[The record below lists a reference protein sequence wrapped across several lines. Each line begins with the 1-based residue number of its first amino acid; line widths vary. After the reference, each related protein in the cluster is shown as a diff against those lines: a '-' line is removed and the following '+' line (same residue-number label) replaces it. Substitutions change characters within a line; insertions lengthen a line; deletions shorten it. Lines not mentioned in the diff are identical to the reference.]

1 MCVCAWGGWGVTH
14 PWLSCTHIPSSLQD
28 KPLLLLLLL
37 RWIEAQ
43 PKAAAGYWKGRAARS
58 PVGGRDGAPASPG
71 GSGSED
77 EAEETVTNEDGQGV
91 GSMSASGA
99 DSDGD
104 SVGGGGETGA
114 GRDSEVGSGGPSC
127 VLVFTSSVEA
137 THRLSRLLQLLG
149 LPAAEYSSAVPAAQ
163 RHATL
168 GALRAGGAGIVVAS
182 DAMARG
188 IDADTIG
195 TVINYDAPTN
205 IRAYLHRVGRTARAG
220 RKGACRAWSHRI

>member
-1 MCVCAWGGWGVTH
+1 M
-14 PWLSCTHIPSSLQD
+14 
-28 KPLLLLLLL
+28 
-37 RWIEAQ
+37 R
-43 PKAAAGYWKGRAARS
+43 
-58 PVGGRDGAPASPG
+58 ASPG
-71 GSGSED
+71 GSSSSGD
-77 EAEETVTNEDGQGV
+77 EEEEISAKEEGEVSGANDDHGEVV
-91 GSMSASGA
+91 GSPSEAGGESES

-104 SVGGGGETGA
+104 GGGGGA
-114 GRDSEVGSGGPSC
+114 ADAGKGAPPNRGPSC
-127 VLVFTSSVEA
+127 VLIFTSSVEA

-149 LPAAEYSSAVPAAQ
+149 MAAAEYSSAVPAAQ

-168 GALRAGGAGIVVAS
+168 SALRAGGAGVVVSS

-220 RKGACRAWSHRI
+220 RKGECCRS